1 MFHCLPDWAW
11 AKGNLAKAARQVGKM
26 GEHPNQSQP
35 NPTQVSEQMN
45 HPVLPRSLSLQLQC
59 CGVDSSEDFSLAVEF
74 IKYTNEA
81 NAGQVVPEV
90 RD

>member
-1 MFHCLPDWAW
+1 
-11 AKGNLAKAARQVGKM
+11 
-26 GEHPNQSQP
+26 
-35 NPTQVSEQMN
+35 MN
-45 HPVLPRSLSLQLQC
+45 HPVLPRYLSFQLQC

-90 RD
+90 RNRSVTIPALDPALESDVNSFWDIQRFRFRIRIQALMIRIHL